1 MAAAT
6 QTAPAG
12 PRKIPYILAITEGV
26 RQSLQQYPEAF
37 LAGEDVA
44 GAGSVFGCYKGL
56 LAEFGARRVIDTPI
70 SEAGIIGLGVG
81 AAATGLRPIV
91 DIMFMDFIG
100 ECMDEIANQMAK
112 MRFMFGGKAK
122 LPVTVLTFA
131 GAGMSFAAQH
141 SQSLESWLVHLPG
154 LKVIMPATPYDMKG
168 AIIAAVRDEN
178 PVFVIMNKVSLALM
192 GEVPEAAYAIEIGKA
207 SIARAGTD
215 FTIVATGR
223 MRHEA
228 VTAAQQLAK
237 EGIEAEVI
245 DPVTLQP
252 FDTATV
258 VASVKKTHRALI
270 VHEAVRFGGF
280 GAEIAAQLQELAF
293 DYLDAPIGRLGA
305 PFSPVP
311 FSPALEKH
319 YLPNAEKIVA
329 EVKRTLGMS
338 V

>member
-6 QTAPAG
+6 QQAPAG
-12 PRKIPYILAITEGV
+12 PRKLPYVLAITEGV
-26 RQSLQQYPEAF
+26 RQSMQEFPEAF

-44 GAGSVFGCYKGL
+44 GAGSVFGCYRGL
-56 LAEFGARRVIDTPI
+56 LAEFGPRRVIDTPI
-70 SEAGIIGLGVG
+70 SESGIIGLGVG

-91 DIMFMDFIG
+91 DIMFMDFLG
-100 ECMDEIANQMAK
+100 ECMDEVANQMAK

-154 LKVIMPATPYDMKG
+154 LKVMMPATPYDMKG
-168 AIIAAVRDEN
+168 SIIAAVRDEN
-178 PVFVIMNKVSLALM
+178 PVIVIMNKVSLALT
-192 GEVPEAAYAIEIGKA
+192 GEVPEAPYAIPIGKA
-207 SIARAGTD
+207 AIARAGGD

-228 VTAAQQLAK
+228 VKAAEELAK
-237 EGIEAEVI
+237 QGVDAEVI

-252 FDTATV
+252 FDTETV
-258 VASVKKTHRALI
+258 IASVKKTHRALV

-280 GAEIAAQLQELAF
+280 GAEIAAQIQELAF

-319 YLPNAEKIVA
+319 YLPDAAKIAAEA
-329 EVKRTLGMS
+329 KRVIGMA

>member
-6 QTAPAG
+6 RTAPAG
-12 PRKIPYILAITEGV
+12 PRKIPYVLAITEGV
-26 RQSLQQYPEAF
+26 RQSLQQFPEAF

-56 LAEFGARRVIDTPI
+56 LDEFGPRRVIDTPI

-141 SQSLESWLVHLPG
+141 SQSLEAWLVHLPG
-154 LKVIMPATPYDMKG
+154 LKVMMPATPYDMKG

-178 PVFVIMNKVSLALM
+178 PVFVIMNKVSLGLM
-192 GEVPEAAYAIEIGKA
+192 GEVPEEPYAIEIGKA
-207 SIARAGTD
+207 TIARPGSN

-228 VTAAQQLAK
+228 MTAAETLAK
-237 EGIEAEVI
+237 DGIDAEVI
-245 DPVTLQP
+245 DPITLSP

-258 VASVKKTHRALI
+258 VASVKKTHRALV

-280 GAEIAAQLQELAF
+280 GAEIAAQIQELAF
-293 DYLDAPIGRLGA
+293 DYLDAPIARLGA
-305 PFSPVP
+305 PFAPVP

-319 YLPNAEKIVA
+319 YLPSAEKIVA
-329 EVKRTLGMS
+329 EVKRTLGS
-338 V
+338 TV